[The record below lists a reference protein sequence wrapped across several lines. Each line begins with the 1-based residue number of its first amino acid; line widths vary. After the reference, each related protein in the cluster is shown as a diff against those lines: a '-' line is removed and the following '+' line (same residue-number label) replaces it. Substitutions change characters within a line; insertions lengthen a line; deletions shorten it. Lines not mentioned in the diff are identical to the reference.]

1 MVNQLHQLTTP
12 VPLVPPGTS
21 GYPQGRDWFIIGY
34 ILLSLFR
41 LGIWGGSTPRTYIGP
56 IIFWGWASIC
66 QLFKLTRMHFVGK
79 WMYHF
84 CCQICWGM
92 LGLPTLISLV
102 SCRVRKIRICMYFY
116 TDIGEETC
124 LPPWP
129 TTDDWVWGGSF
140 TWPATLVPG
149 RERIPLES
157 SHPNMLQTSRA
168 AFNTRRS
175 EFWNALDDFRC
186 LSHEFQKTGIS
197 CS

>member
-116 TDIGEETC
+116 TDIGEETYVC
-124 LPPWP
+124 LRDRPLMTESEVGVLLGQPHWFLDVRGFRWKAHTRTCFRLQGRP
-129 TTDDWVWGGSF
+129 SIQEEVSF
-140 TWPATLVPG
+140 G
-149 RERIPLES
+149 
-157 SHPNMLQTSRA
+157 ML
-168 AFNTRRS
+168 
-175 EFWNALDDFRC
+175 
-186 LSHEFQKTGIS
+186 
-197 CS
+197 